1 MAWRKSKMS
10 PKSLA
15 KAYRDAERD
24 QKRVAASF
32 SRAQTRKKWR
42 IPANV
47 VLTFM
52 RENRTY
58 LPDSADDGLTIE
70 EIILRAREAL
80 WRSKVRYAHYVALSR
95 SPVIS
100 EATLIRLLE
109 GYRLKGIL

>member
-1 MAWRKSKMS
+1 MS

-15 KAYRDAERD
+15 KAFRDAERD
-24 QKRVAASF
+24 QKRVALKT

-52 RENRTY
+52 SENRTY
-58 LPDSADDGLTIE
+58 LPGPADDGLTIE

-80 WRSKVRYAHYVALSR
+80 WRSKVRYAALNR

-100 EATLIRLLE
+100 EATLVRTLE
-109 GYRLKGIL
+109 NYKRTGSL